1 MAKVKI
7 QGHASGTGVITVTAP
22 NTSTDRTITLPDATG
37 TLLNSD
43 GSAASLTAIPA
54 AQLTGA
60 LPAISG
66 ASLTGVNAVNTGR
79 KNMLYNGAM
88 NVWQRGT
95 TSLTGVGSSTETYM
109 ADRFKFTSSGD
120 SRYTLSREADAPAGF
135 KYSYKFDCTTVGTST
150 GTSRSYLEQGI
161 EGQDLQ
167 HLQKGLATAKPV
179 TLSFWVK
186 TVITGVTD
194 PVFRVNLQDANNTR
208 ILGGTYTYDTST
220 GGWQKFTITFVGD
233 TTGAIT
239 DNANKG
245 MFVEWWLYDYGYY
258 SGGSIPTS
266 WESQVDA
273 DRNSNS
279 TGNVAG
285 NTSNYWQIAGV
296 QLELGSVATDFEH
309 RSYGEELALCQRYY
323 QRYGGTDNYF
333 MLVGNAYDG
342 DTAFCP
348 TTLQTRMRA
357 APTFATSGT
366 MSDYRYQSKSGDVTP
381 AAIALDQ
388 SMEDCVALNVS
399 TAGGA
404 LTAGHAVRLMN
415 TVAAGYFEFI
425 AEL

>member
-296 QLELGSVATDFEH
+296 QLELGSVATDFEY
-309 RSYGEELALCQRYY
+309 RSYGEELALCERYY
-323 QRYGGTDNYF
+323 EKTYSQGTAPATQTEDGTWMFLSNRNPGTPHVAVRYRTEK
-333 MLVGNAYDG
+333 
-342 DTAFCP
+342 
-348 TTLQTRMRA
+348 RA
-357 APTFATSGT
+357 APTFVAYAAASGNSGKMKNLDSGVESSVIANRAGRTGCTVYIGTSTTLGQF
-366 MSDYRYQSKSGDVTP
+366 MQFHY
-381 AAIALDQ
+381 
-388 SMEDCVALNVS
+388 
-399 TAGGA
+399 TAD
-404 LTAGHAVRLMN
+404 
-415 TVAAGYFEFI
+415 

>member
-7 QGHASGTGVITVTAP
+7 TGHASGSGVITVTAP
-22 NTSTDRTITLPDATG
+22 NTSTDRTITLPDSTDTLIGTAT
-37 TLLNSD
+37 SD
-43 GSAASLTAIPA
+43 ALTTRI
-54 AQLTGA
+54 
-60 LPAISG
+60 
-66 ASLTGVNAVNTGR
+66 NAGNGR

-95 TSLTGVGSSTETYM
+95 TSLTGVGASTETYM

-167 HLQKGLATAKPV
+167 HLQKGLATAQPV
-179 TLSFWVK
+179 TLSFWAK

-194 PVFRVNLQDANNTR
+194 PVFRVNLQDASNTR

-239 DNANKG
+239 DSTAKG

-258 SGGSIPTS
+258 SSGARPTS
-266 WESQVDA
+266 WESQADG

-285 NTSNYWQIAGV
+285 HTSNYWQIAGV
-296 QLELGSVATDFEH
+296 QLEVGSVATDFEH
-309 RSYGEELALCQRYY
+309 RSYGEELALCERYY
-323 QRYGGTDNYF
+323 GHYSFNIQGYPPTSGFAHANVHFRQTMRATPTFTQTAGSTSNTNGNAANTDNITTKGF
-333 MLVGNAYDG
+333 RIEHQTGGNNV
-342 DTAFCP
+342 
-348 TTLQTRMRA
+348 RMYHI
-357 APTFATSGT
+357 G
-366 MSDYRYQSKSGDVTP
+366 G
-381 AAIALDQ
+381 IAKLD
-388 SMEDCVALNVS
+388 
-399 TAGGA
+399 
-404 LTAGHAVRLMN
+404 
-415 TVAAGYFEFI
+415 

>member
-1 MAKVKI
+1 MAVVI
-7 QGHASGTGVITVTAP
+7 NGSGTVTGLAVGGLPDGTVDNDTVASG
-22 NTSTDRTITLPDATG
+22 L
-37 TLLNSD
+37 
-43 GSAASLTAIPA
+43 ASSK
-54 AQLTGA
+54 LTGA
-60 LPAISG
+60 LPAISA
-66 ASLTGVNAVNTGR
+66 ASLTNVPKDVTVGGR
-79 KNMLYNGAM
+79 KNMVINGAM

-194 PVFRVNLQDANNTR
+194 PVFRVNLQDASNTR
-208 ILGGTYTYDTST
+208 ILGGSYTYDTST

-239 DNANKG
+239 DNANRG
-245 MFVEWWLYDYGYY
+245 MWIEWWLYDYGYY
-258 SGGSIPTS
+258 SSGSIPTS

-296 QLELGSVATDFEH
+296 QLELGDTATDFEH

-323 QRYGGTDNYF
+323 HRIGG
-333 MLVGNAYDG
+333 GG
-342 DTAFCP
+342 DTTILMTTSPSTNECAMHIQLP
-348 TTLQTRMRA
+348 TAMRVK
-357 APTFATSGT
+357 PTISWTDTSASMT
-366 MSDYRYQSKSGDVTP
+366 FRYAGNNSTNFTPSAVNNLTTSEFTNNGGSIWFGGFSHGQSSNG
-381 AAIALDQ
+381 AGHIR
-388 SMEDCVALNVS
+388 
-399 TAGGA
+399 TAGG
-404 LTAGHAVRLMN
+404 N
-415 TVAAGYFEFI
+415 TNYLQFD

>member
-1 MAKVKI
+1 MAIVI
-7 QGHASGTGVITVTAP
+7 NGSGTVTGLAVGG
-22 NTSTDRTITLPDATG
+22 LPDGTVDSDTIATG
-37 TLLNSD
+37 TIVDADVANV
-43 GSAASLTAIPA
+43 AASK
-54 AQLTGA
+54 LTGA

-186 TVITGVTD
+186 TLITGVTD

-296 QLELGSVATDFEH
+296 QLELGSTATDFEH
-309 RSYGEELALCQRYY
+309 RSYGEELALCQRYF
-323 QRYGGTDNYF
+323 QIATEDADSVIGLGVVRDTTTITAVCCH
-333 MLVGNAYDG
+333 LVPMRTSASLVESSSSQEYRQNGVTNSN
-342 DTAFCP
+342 
-348 TTLQTRMRA
+348 TTS
-357 APTFATSGT
+357 ATISIDQGWENKTCINVAGFSG
-366 MSDYRYQSKSGDVTP
+366 
-381 AAIALDQ
+381 
-388 SMEDCVALNVS
+388 
-399 TAGGA
+399 
-404 LTAGHAVRLMN
+404 LTAGQATQVKLN
-415 TVAAGYFEFI
+415 QSGEYLALN